1 MELQINSV
9 DQMHQLGAKIGAQL
23 KAGDVVVLTGELGSG
38 KTVLTQGI
46 ASSFGIKNITSP
58 TFVISRVY
66 KSKINFIHID
76 TYRLLDQG
84 VSSFSDLDFESYLEN
99 SIFVIE
105 WGASFVNTLN
115 DQYLEIIIKQGTEE
129 SFRNISFNLVGD
141 RWSGF
146 NLWVPFWQLIPQPLE
161 HLSL

>member
-84 VSSFSDLDFESYLEN
+84 VSSFSDLDFESYLPN
-99 SIFVIE
+99 SVFVIE
-105 WGASFVNTLN
+105 WGAPFVTTLT
-115 DQYLEIIIKQGTEE
+115 DQYLDINIMPGENENT
-129 SFRNISFNLVGD
+129 RNLMITAVGD
-141 RWSGF
+141 RWQGF
-146 NLWVPFWQLIPQPLE
+146 NL
-161 HLSL
+161 